1 MKNKN
6 VLITGGANGIGLAMV
21 RRFAESGA
29 NVFFIDTQ
37 EEAGKKLEKEFLEA
51 GQKVVFLLCDITN
64 SLSVEESIDQISGG
78 IHVLINNAGISHIG
92 NVENTEEEDFDRV
105 YAVNVKGAFLIT
117 KKVIPQMKKVGGGA
131 ILNMASV
138 AATMGLADRF
148 AYSMTKG
155 AMLSMT
161 LSIARDYVADGIRC
175 NCLSP
180 GRVHTPFVD
189 GFLAKNYPGQEEEMY
204 NKLAATQPIG
214 RMAEPKEIAALAYF
228 LCSDEAGFITGAD
241 YNIDGGFK
249 GLKV

>member
-21 RRFAESGA
+21 KKFAESGS
-29 NVFFIDTQ
+29 NVFFIDAQ
-37 EEAGKKLEKEFLEA
+37 EESGKKVEQELIEKGL
-51 GQKVVFLLCDITN
+51 KVTFLLCDITN
-64 SLSVEESIDQISGG
+64 SLSIEDSVDQISGG

-105 YAVNVKGAFLIT
+105 YEVNVKGSFLIT
-117 KKVIPQMKKVGGGA
+117 KKVIPKMKAAGGGA

-138 AATMGLADRF
+138 AATMGLPDRF

-189 GFLAKNYPGQEEEMY
+189 GFLAKNYPGQEKEMFA
-204 NKLAATQPIG
+204 KLAATQPIG
-214 RMAEPKEIAALAYF
+214 RMAEPKEIADLAYF
-228 LCSDEAGFITGAD
+228 LCSDQAGFITGSD